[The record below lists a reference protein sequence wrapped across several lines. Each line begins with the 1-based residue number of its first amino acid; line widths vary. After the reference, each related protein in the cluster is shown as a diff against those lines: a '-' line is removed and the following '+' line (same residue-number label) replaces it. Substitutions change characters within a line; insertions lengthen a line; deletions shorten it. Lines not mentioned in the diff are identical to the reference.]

1 MKLIDIILLS
11 LAAGFFI
18 IGVHQL
24 VVITNNETLN
34 VGLARSYW
42 VFMLSVTLFLIFQLR
57 KKKQEAAEKAAPPPG
72 KATRTPKPAG
82 KARKTR

>member
-24 VVITNNETLN
+24 VVITNNENLN
-34 VGLARSYW
+34 VGLAQSYW
-42 VFMLSVTLFLIFQLR
+42 VFMLSVTLFLTFQLR
-57 KKKQEAAEKAAPPPG
+57 KKKQEAEQKASPPSP

>member
-24 VVITNNETLN
+24 VVITNNENLN
-34 VGLARSYW
+34 VGLAQSYW
-42 VFMLSVTLFLIFQLR
+42 VFMLSVTLFLTFQLR
-57 KKKQEAAEKAAPPPG
+57 KKKQEADQNATPPPG
-72 KATRTPKPAG
+72 KAARPTKPAG